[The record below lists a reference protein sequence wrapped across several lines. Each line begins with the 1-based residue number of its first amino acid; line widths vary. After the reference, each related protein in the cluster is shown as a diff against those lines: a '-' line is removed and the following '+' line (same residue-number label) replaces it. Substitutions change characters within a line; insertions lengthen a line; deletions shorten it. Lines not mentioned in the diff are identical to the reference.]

1 MSTLLRASPPSS
13 LLHEHFILHYVVRSS
28 SLSSAIS
35 PHSLRTISS
44 SSHLSFTNPMPSLS
58 NIRHPRI
65 LPISPLFSSPRISC
79 HHKCSSSV
87 GAFGLG
93 GFRSLQSTNSVGQG
107 IQRRAVERD
116 SGDHNAKHMRDVASF
131 DDVDNQISQELE
143 KDAARSEL
151 RNAEVRPQTRKSA
164 NGILS
169 YKIVS
174 SGSSSDEEDFV
185 ERSRNRQ
192 RFTSSAVN
200 VENHST
206 DRNRKV
212 KVNAD
217 KKKRSLDVTAIRN
230 VDTHTAPENGEEEI
244 KVFEKWASMKVK
256 EEGSSVE
263 PVIVEMRAS
272 LLQRLAGDSQPLTVD
287 GISELQT
294 EFPNARSQSLDLP
307 AEKDPLAF
315 VDPAKRPIVIKRS
328 SKVPEDWDG
337 PGGTVVLI
345 DKPLGWS
352 SFAVCGKLRH
362 MLGIKKVGHAG
373 TLDPL
378 CTGLLIVCVG
388 RATKCA
394 DSYQAMTKV
403 YSGTMRF
410 GEATPSL
417 DAGTPVSEEL
427 PWEQIQEQDIQSAV
441 EKSFQ
446 GDIMQVPPM
455 YSAIKVKGERLYT
468 KARRGE
474 EIVVPPRPVKI
485 YDFQLKRSSKN
496 RQEWDFHIVCSKGTY
511 IRSLCADLARS
522 LNSCAHLTALRR
534 EKIGNFSVEDAWP
547 IEELETF
554 YREVLKVPF
563 RSYKKSR

>member
-1 MSTLLRASPPSS
+1 MESYPPLDPPLVGVFVFVGVCVLLLPFLSLTLLFPISISLRPPSLPSLSFSGFVCFLFLLLLLLSLTSFFCRADVAVVSSSLFVLPLAMSTLLRASPPSS

-345 DKPLGWS
+345 DKPLGDVT
-352 SFAVCGKLRH
+352 FV
-362 MLGIKKVGHAG
+362 
-373 TLDPL
+373 
-378 CTGLLIVCVG
+378 LIRRKSEW
-388 RATKCA
+388 RA
-394 DSYQAMTKV
+394 
-403 YSGTMRF
+403 
-410 GEATPSL
+410 
-417 DAGTPVSEEL
+417 
-427 PWEQIQEQDIQSAV
+427 
-441 EKSFQ
+441 
-446 GDIMQVPPM
+446 
-455 YSAIKVKGERLYT
+455 
-468 KARRGE
+468 
-474 EIVVPPRPVKI
+474 
-485 YDFQLKRSSKN
+485 
-496 RQEWDFHIVCSKGTY
+496 
-511 IRSLCADLARS
+511 
-522 LNSCAHLTALRR
+522 
-534 EKIGNFSVEDAWP
+534 
-547 IEELETF
+547 
-554 YREVLKVPF
+554 
-563 RSYKKSR
+563 